1 MTLLLFVVIVSG
13 CGKNLGEDVET
24 IPSLTIPVTVD
35 SSAPATSSKRPS
47 AQVSVED
54 EAPSD
59 EAVATSTTRA
69 AAVTV
74 AVPSRLPIDAEVLVV
89 GDSLI
94 VESQDVIRERL
105 LGSTIVAR
113 TGAAPCSMIEE
124 ATAAASSADVV
135 VLAFS
140 GNGSFLAP
148 CMAGRDDDLGAAYR
162 ESYEDYAS
170 AIGVD
175 RLRMTM
181 TPVWGG
187 PQAAHAVMAREVA
200 LDWAMGRGV
209 PVIDAAADLGGWS
222 FLFEDVRRSGEP
234 GLGTPDRVQLRSSD
248 SIHLCVAPNYAVGL
262 AGPPCP
268 AGTSA
273 GIDRYAAGIERS
285 AGSL

>member
-1 MTLLLFVVIVSG
+1 MSVGLILQKMCQWIREPLGESPKGSSLFVVIVSG
-13 CGKNLGEDVET
+13 CGKDSGEDVET

-47 AQVSVED
+47 AQVLVED
-54 EAPSD
+54 EVPSD

-74 AVPSRLPIDAEVLVV
+74 AVSSRFPIDAEVLVV

-94 VESQDVIRERL
+94 VESQDVTRERL
-105 LGSTIVAR
+105 PGSIIVAR
-113 TGAAPCSMIEE
+113 TGAAPCSMIDE

-187 PQAAHAVMAREVA
+187 PQLFFVHGKDDGMVTPRMAAASARRYGSGSSA
-200 LDWAMGRGV
+200 WLSSGNHLDA
-209 PVIDAAADLGGWS
+209 PFLNDAAALIS
-222 FLFEDVRRSGEP
+222 
-234 GLGTPDRVQLRSSD
+234 
-248 SIHLCVAPNYAVGL
+248 AVG
-262 AGPPCP
+262 
-268 AGTSA
+268 
-273 GIDRYAAGIERS
+273 
-285 AGSL
+285 